1 MKYVVIF
8 KAKIKTLDPLYFATA
23 QQLRQKAL
31 SQFRCIHFEA
41 LTEGLSEI
49 ALSY

>member
-8 KAKIKTLDPLYFATA
+8 KAKIKKLDPLYFATA